1 MGLLGKLQSP
11 QLAHEDPYTLED
23 GEWGPTTDPCHMGL
37 MVTPDGSALFESNRC
52 HLPAK
57 TRLHHLPTARRV
69 VLSAEAA
76 ETSACLDRLSYVP

>member
-37 MVTPDGSALFESNRC
+37 MVTLDGSALFESNRC

-57 TRLHHLPTARRV
+57 TRLHHLPTARKCCPRKQQRRQPA
-69 VLSAEAA
+69 SMG
-76 ETSACLDRLSYVP
+76 